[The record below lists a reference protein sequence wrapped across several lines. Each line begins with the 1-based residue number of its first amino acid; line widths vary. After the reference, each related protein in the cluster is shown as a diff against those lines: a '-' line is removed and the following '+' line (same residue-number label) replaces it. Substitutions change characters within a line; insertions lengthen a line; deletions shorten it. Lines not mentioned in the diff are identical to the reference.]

1 LGIIMSASLAIVA
14 ANPAP
19 EADNAANEPLTARIR
34 RLQEEAR
41 GMAREH
47 VRQLEASIV
56 EMGRLAAE
64 VAEGGEAYPVGVRE
78 MARQM
83 VADCESR
90 LLGMQS
96 IMHRTGNVH

>member
-1 LGIIMSASLAIVA
+1 MSASLAIVA
-14 ANPAP
+14 TNPAP
-19 EADNAANEPLTARIR
+19 EADTAATEPLTARIR
-34 RLQEEAR
+34 RLQDEAR

-56 EMGRLAAE
+56 EMARLANE
-64 VAEGGEAYPVGVRE
+64 ISEGGDAYPVGVRE

-83 VADCESR
+83 VVDSESR
-90 LLGMQS
+90 LLGLQS

>member
-1 LGIIMSASLAIVA
+1 MSASLAIVA

-19 EADNAANEPLTARIR
+19 EADNANEPLTARIR

-47 VRQLEASIV
+47 IKTLEASLAEV
-56 EMGRLAAE
+56 GRIAAE
-64 VAEGGEAYPVGVRE
+64 VADGGDAYPVGVRE
-78 MARQM
+78 VARQM

-90 LLGMQS
+90 LLGLQA
-96 IMHRTGNVH
+96 IVQRTAKVH

>member
-1 LGIIMSASLAIVA
+1 MSASLAIVA

-19 EADNAANEPLTARIR
+19 EADNTANEPLTARIR

-47 VRQLEASIV
+47 INTLEASLAEV
-56 EMGRLAAE
+56 GRLAAE
-64 VAEGGEAYPVGVRE
+64 VSEGGDAYPVGVRE
-78 MARQM
+78 MARQL

-90 LLGMQS
+90 LLGLQA
-96 IMHRTGNVH
+96 IVQRTAKIH